1 MVTQYRAGDRL
12 REEKAGSGTRSAAL
26 LAFQADA
33 LEHISDAVVVI
44 DPRQEVVYF
53 GPGAER
59 LYGISAPDAIGR
71 PLQSCYQSIWDTPQA
86 EAAAI
91 AALSQEGRWRGE
103 NTHILRNGERRRV
116 ESTVTLMR
124 DVAGKQCGML
134 TVIRDISKR
143 WRLEQLL
150 RESEERYRE
159 LFERLAVEHA
169 ALARLHKLSARLASQ
184 DELQTLLDAVLDA
197 AMDLTGAPRGTLQV
211 YDSATE
217 SLHIVCSRGFERDF
231 LDFFA
236 IVERQNGSFGR
247 AMSFSGERVIVED
260 VRKSPLFMGTQAA
273 SVLEAAQ
280 VRAVQSTPLLGRD
293 GNLLGIIS
301 TQWAEPHH
309 PDDSAFRMFDL
320 LAREAADLIEHRQR
334 EQGLRESGRRKDE
347 FLAILSHELRNPL
360 SAISTGVSLVE
371 RVPPGSDQAKRALRV
386 IERQARQMGR
396 LIDDLLDLTRISR
409 GKIRLQQQSIELNHL
424 LRRTADDHW
433 ALFEENG
440 VRLELSL
447 SHQPVYVNG
456 DEVRLA
462 QVVEN
467 LLHN

>member
-1 MVTQYRAGDRL
+1 
-12 REEKAGSGTRSAAL
+12 
-26 LAFQADA
+26 
-33 LEHISDAVVVI
+33 
-44 DPRQEVVYF
+44 
-53 GPGAER
+53 
-59 LYGISAPDAIGR
+59 
-71 PLQSCYQSIWDTPQA
+71 
-86 EAAAI
+86 
-91 AALSQEGRWRGE
+91 
-103 NTHILRNGERRRV
+103 
-116 ESTVTLMR
+116 TVTLMR

-347 FLAILSHELRNPL
+347 FLAILSHELRHPL
-360 SAISTGVSLVE
+360 SAISTGVALVE

-467 LLHN
+467 LLHNRSKFTPRGGWARLSLEVDGADAIIRGVDNGLGISPETLPKVFEPFVQAETTLDRSKGGLGLGLALVKGLVEIHNGTVTAASRGAGSGAEITIRLPLDAAQASPARASKR